1 MTYSLTRSS
10 VEYTLAVYVKC
21 GAAAS
26 HTLSFI
32 KKPHFKPKCVQTAD
46 KGLALSKYTK
56 VLIDLFQ
63 KVVGF

>member
-1 MTYSLTRSS
+1 MRT
-10 VEYTLAVYVKC
+10 
-21 GAAAS
+21 
-26 HTLSFI
+26 
-32 KKPHFKPKCVQTAD
+32 QTAD

>member
-1 MTYSLTRSS
+1 MQKRLPYGKR
-10 VEYTLAVYVKC
+10 
-21 GAAAS
+21 
-26 HTLSFI
+26 
-32 KKPHFKPKCVQTAD
+32 QTAD